1 MDIRQETQASM
12 RNLANQVNQL
22 TFRITQLT
30 SQMCEK
36 LPSQTII
43 DHEEDESAIILTND
57 MKLQESQE
65 DRSKD
70 AVEKKVKMQGMRSQH
85 QITQVNKSSA
95 QSPNTVTSSPFLNQ
109 YSLDSYSLIPVS
121 EIDFILPENF
131 EFHDRNKLRVMMTK
145 YLELINALDGGVSE
159 DLRSLL
165 VCLAPSTNTWKTV
178 PRVLKDYSIYEGYQ
192 DYTEDEALKRATRFY
207 PP

>member
-65 DRSKD
+65 NISKD
-70 AVEKKVKMQGMRSQH
+70 AVEKK
-85 QITQVNKSSA
+85 
-95 QSPNTVTSSPFLNQ
+95 
-109 YSLDSYSLIPVS
+109 
-121 EIDFILPENF
+121 
-131 EFHDRNKLRVMMTK
+131 
-145 YLELINALDGGVSE
+145 
-159 DLRSLL
+159 
-165 VCLAPSTNTWKTV
+165 
-178 PRVLKDYSIYEGYQ
+178 LKCKE
-192 DYTEDEALKRATRFY
+192 
-207 PP
+207 